1 MEHNIRRNNTKE
13 EKKPSISNLSGFD
26 DEASSSSCLQKF
38 NEKHVYSLKNNP
50 MCGVTLPQWFQIAGN
65 RWRHISFKYI
75 PRAIFI
81 TLLSIVNTFL
91 AIVEYVLYERKIN
104 SVDLRNDPVFVV
116 GHPRTGTTLLHNLLA
131 MDERHFFFCTTFCA
145 GFPSS
150 FLWFETIGKRL
161 FAGVIEKTRPMDSM
175 PLHFDLPQVI

>member
-1 MEHNIRRNNTKE
+1 MLSSSQNYQQ
-13 EKKPSISNLSGFD
+13 SNLSGFD
-26 DEASSSSCLQKF
+26 DEIQESLPISQKF
-38 NEKHVYSLKNNP
+38 CEKHVYSLKNNP
-50 MCGVTLPQWFQIAGN
+50 MCGVTLTQWIRIAGSMM
-65 RWRHISFKYI
+65 RYIDLKYI

-81 TLLSIVNTFL
+81 TFLSIVNTLL
-91 AIVEYVLYERKIN
+91 AIVEYFFYQSKIN
-104 SVDLRNDPVFVV
+104 NVTLRDDPIFIV

-161 FAGVIEKTRPMDSM
+161 FAGIIEKTRPMDSM
-175 PLHFDLPQVI
+175 PLHFDLPQVKTNRR